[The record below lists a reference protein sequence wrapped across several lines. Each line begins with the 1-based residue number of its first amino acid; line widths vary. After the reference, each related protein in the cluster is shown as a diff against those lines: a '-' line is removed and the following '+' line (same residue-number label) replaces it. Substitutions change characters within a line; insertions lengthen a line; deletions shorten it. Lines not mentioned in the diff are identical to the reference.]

1 MAGRHFACT
10 FPSAAKQDPSVD
22 HHRARRKAT
31 DPGSGLGQPML
42 WTVNYGKGRVF
53 VTALGH
59 DAEAMK
65 SAGFVATLTR
75 GTKWAATGDVSIP
88 LPDELR

>member
-1 MAGRHFACT
+1 
-10 FPSAAKQDPSVD
+10 
-22 HHRARRKAT
+22 
-31 DPGSGLGQPML
+31 ML

-59 DAEAMK
+59 DTDAMK

-75 GTKWAATGDVSIP
+75 GTEWAATGDVSIP
-88 LPDELR
+88 VPAELK